1 MEIQKSAEIQNNS
14 ILLLS
19 LHPCLTT
26 PLTFTSLL
34 QGHCPCLAS
43 QRSSW
48 FFSYNGW
55 LRKRYSR
62 AKVEPIRLN
71 QKMMREGRQWDNKV
85 PALWKMQMEQLAF
98 PDWLTECQPVSRCQ
112 ISSRDEGIPSAVLW
126 YAVSDMICDCSTQ
139 NIQGQYFLTLR
150 SSQCSSI
157 KLRRIITYC
166 NCLFHFFRDNT
177 WSKKWRG
184 YRIAALWHQWW
195 RRDLLACSWLK
206 PTHLSIKDS

>member
-1 MEIQKSAEIQNNS
+1 MRKLNQLGWTRKWWGREGSEIIKCLHYTHEI
-14 ILLLS
+14 
-19 LHPCLTT
+19 
-26 PLTFTSLL
+26 FETSLPAD
-34 QGHCPCLAS
+34 GTISISWLAERMS
-43 QRSSW
+43 TCQ
-48 FFSYNGW
+48 
-55 LRKRYSR
+55 
-62 AKVEPIRLN
+62 
-71 QKMMREGRQWDNKV
+71 
-85 PALWKMQMEQLAF
+85 QM
-98 PDWLTECQPVSRCQ
+98 Q

-139 NIQGQYFLTLR
+139 NIQGRYFLTLR

-157 KLRRIITYC
+157 KLRRIIIYC